1 MILFIKYNGMIGH
14 LETVDE
20 YCYEQKFK
28 KIDPSI
34 TGSVEIER
42 WLKIIRANFYFSIS
56 VKWAQI
62 KGNTYKLGA
71 IVVTGSEL
79 TPSFAF
85 FVQTVHA

>member
-20 YCYEQKFK
+20 YCYEQKLK

-42 WLKIIRANFYFSIS
+42 
-56 VKWAQI
+56 
-62 KGNTYKLGA
+62 
-71 IVVTGSEL
+71 
-79 TPSFAF
+79 
-85 FVQTVHA
+85 